1 VGDGVKSILLRGAS
15 DASDRGSRVV
25 DFILNNMLL
34 VAIFVTSG
42 LMLVWPEL
50 QRLMGATSEIGTLE
64 ATQLMNKGSS
74 LVLDVR
80 DASEF
85 AAGHLP
91 RARHIPLGELGK
103 RLEEIG
109 KFKEKPVIVTC
120 QSGTRSARAAKMLR
134 AAGFTTVFEL
144 KGGLAAWQQA
154 SLPVE
159 K

>member
-1 VGDGVKSILLRGAS
+1 MGEFL
-15 DASDRGSRVV
+15 
-25 DFILNNMLL
+25 LNNIWL

-42 LMLVWPEL
+42 LMLAWPEL
-50 QRLMGATSEIGTLE
+50 SRLMGASSEIGTLE
-64 ATQLMNKGSS
+64 ATQLMNQGPT

-80 DASEF
+80 DGTEY

-91 RARHIPLGELGK
+91 RARHIPLAELEK
-103 RLEEIG
+103 RVEEIG
-109 KFKEKPVIVTC
+109 KFKEKAVIVTC
-120 QSGTRSARAAKMLR
+120 QSGIRSGRAAKLLKS
-134 AAGFTTVFEL
+134 AGFTTVYEL